1 MNIKNKDVRSSDN
14 KEHFKKELNKISPTN
29 EKTLKYGQCNSSYLD
44 ILLKLKNIF

>member
-29 EKTLKYGQCNSSYLD
+29 EKTLKYGQCTHGGT
-44 ILLKLKNIF
+44 KNRKK

>member
-29 EKTLKYGQCNSSYLD
+29 EKTLKYGQCNITNS
-44 ILLKLKNIF
+44 